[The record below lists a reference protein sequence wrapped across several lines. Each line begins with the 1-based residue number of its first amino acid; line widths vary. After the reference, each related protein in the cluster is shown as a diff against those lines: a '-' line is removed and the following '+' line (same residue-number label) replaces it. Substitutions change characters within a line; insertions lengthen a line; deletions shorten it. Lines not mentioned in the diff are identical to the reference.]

1 MPLLNNSEN
10 FKTFSLNS
18 ILCIVLQAGGK
29 GVRTI
34 VPQTQN
40 IWAKQS
46 FRILAINC
54 LDKIKYRGKAEV
66 FGERQV
72 TAI

>member
-1 MPLLNNSEN
+1 MHCLTSR
-10 FKTFSLNS
+10 
-18 ILCIVLQAGGK
+18 GK

-54 LDKIKYRGKAEV
+54 LDKIKYWGKAEV